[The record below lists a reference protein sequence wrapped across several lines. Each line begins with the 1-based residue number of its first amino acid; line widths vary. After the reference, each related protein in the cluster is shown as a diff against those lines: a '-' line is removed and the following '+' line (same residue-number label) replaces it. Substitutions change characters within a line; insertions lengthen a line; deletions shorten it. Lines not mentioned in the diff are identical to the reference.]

1 MQQTFNRPHLTPSSG
16 LSRSDGSSFPIDHR
30 NHAVRLS
37 VAGELDIAT
46 VDSLTAATS
55 AALRLPLRVLVL
67 DLNGVTFCGVAGAGA
82 LVEIYCNAMRNGT
95 RLVLTNIRPHVRQI
109 LDIVGVGAV
118 IPIVPTRKPTRRRA
132 GSKTATPQQR
142 STPRDG
148 LEPNHSQPVPP
159 ETPPRTARANVFAE
173 QFVGSAR
180 AALMAA
186 TDEPTRQRVHR

>member
-1 MQQTFNRPHLTPSSG
+1 MQQQTLNRPHPTPSSG
-16 LSRSDGSSFPIDHR
+16 QSRSDGPSIPIDHR

-82 LVEIYCNAMRNGT
+82 LVEIYCDAMRNGT

-142 STPRDG
+142 GTAPDG
-148 LEPNHSQPVPP
+148 LEPNHSQAVPP
-159 ETPPRTARANVFAE
+159 NLGIVVAVRLP
-173 QFVGSAR
+173 GG
-180 AALMAA
+180 
-186 TDEPTRQRVHR
+186 TR